1 MLGIRRFKDIAIDL
15 YQGDITQ
22 FTCDAMGNAAN
33 EQLAGGGG
41 VDGAIHRAGG
51 SSIMKACKE
60 IGSCATGEAVVTT
73 AGNLPASYVIHG
85 VGPKWGQH
93 NGKEPELLHSVWTAM
108 MRKSSELGIR
118 HIAIPSLS
126 TGVYG
131 YPLEKA
137 APIATKAIK
146 DFIETTTQ
154 SHPKRITIVLFN
166 DEHHSAYQNSL
177 YATFPE

>member
-85 VGPKWGQH
+85 VGPKWGKH
-93 NGKEPELLHSVWTAM
+93 NGKESDLLESVWTKIMSKAA
-108 MRKSSELGIR
+108 EIGVR
-118 HIAIPSLS
+118 HVAIPSIS

-137 APIATKAIK
+137 APIAMNAIRN
-146 DFIETTTQ
+146 FIEANNTI
-154 SHPKRITIVLFN
+154 SPKRITIVLFN
-166 DEHHSAYQNSL
+166 DEHHEAYQSNL